1 MPSIITS
8 RDKFQMKNYYH
19 EFEVNSNIDDV
30 WKFYTN
36 IGHLEIVSP
45 KDIKLRTIQ
54 TTDKILK
61 QGTIA
66 YFSGKIIIS
75 TKWYSKITSF
85 EKYQYVDEM
94 IQNENKKP
102 PFRIW
107 KHKHIFKEIG
117 DCKTNV
123 IDKIEFGLP
132 YGFIGN
138 ILEVFIL
145 FKLQKIFEYR
155 KMVTKKFLENNL

>member
-1 MPSIITS
+1 
-8 RDKFQMKNYYH
+8 MKNYYH
-19 EFEVNSNIDDV
+19 QFEVNSSIDHV

-36 IGHLEIVSP
+36 IRHLEIVSP
-45 KDIKLRTIQ
+45 KDIKLSIIQ
-54 TTDKILK
+54 TTDEILI
-61 QGTIA
+61 QGT
-66 YFSGKIIIS
+66 KIVIS

-94 IQNENKKP
+94 IQNENKKA
-102 PFRIW
+102 PFQIW

-117 DCKTNV
+117 DCKTSV

-138 ILEVFIL
+138 ILELFIL

-155 KMVTKKFLENNL
+155 KLATKKFLENNL